1 MAATQ
6 FLDRVLD
13 GFVCVADLVTS
24 VAYSDEG
31 AIMPLHDSAR
41 VVLGCLRSVNR
52 PTQEMKLDE
61 AGLPVFDP
69 ERAATALL
77 KRVAGDAS
85 YSNLKISDIVF
96 DEVLKLESK
105 ELLEFGFSRE
115 IWDVLHEGGIKTNW
129 RLNYKTGL
137 REYSLLSSTWKAT
150 PREISVLLETL
161 GYKRPVVVSLI
172 RKGYA
177 IPAISLCGALERTAD
192 LGIDQE
198 VDLGDVRRWISK
210 NGIDWPIPL
219 MVERSPSEYS
229 INILTSPG
237 EESNIPV
244 ALRLKNLERQNS
256 DLLQENAD
264 LRAQLLSLTSSPI
277 EEETN
282 QEGLSFPYSTKE
294 LEVMRQVA
302 LDYWA
307 KYKPE
312 MRQPTQ
318 DTIQREICTLL
329 GLNVPWDKTPPH
341 KAVYLA
347 TAIKPDHL
355 VKP

>member
-1 MAATQ
+1 
-6 FLDRVLD
+6 
-13 GFVCVADLVTS
+13 
-24 VAYSDEG
+24 
-31 AIMPLHDSAR
+31 
-41 VVLGCLRSVNR
+41 
-52 PTQEMKLDE
+52 MKLDKS
-61 AGLPVFDP
+61 GLPVFDP

-77 KRVAGDAS
+77 KRVAGSPS
-85 YSNLKISDIVF
+85 YSSLKVSDIVF
-96 DEVLKLESK
+96 DEVLRSESK
-105 ELLEFGFSRE
+105 ELLEFGFSRD
-115 IWDVLHEGGIKTNW
+115 IWDVLHAGGIQTSW
-129 RLNYKTGL
+129 RLNYKTGQ
-137 REYSLLSSTWKAT
+137 REYSFLSSVWKAT
-150 PREISVLLETL
+150 PREISVLLETQ

-172 RKGYA
+172 RKGFA
-177 IPAISLCGALERTAD
+177 IPAISLSGALERTTD

-198 VDLGDVRRWISK
+198 VDLGDVRRWLTK
-210 NGIDWPIPL
+210 NDIDWPIPL

-229 INILTSPG
+229 SIV
-237 EESNIPV
+237 IPLNEKSDIPP

-264 LRAQLLSLTSSPI
+264 LRAQLLSLTNSPI
-277 EEETN
+277 EKETN
-282 QEGLSFPYSTKE
+282 HQGLSFPYSTKE
-294 LEVMRQVA
+294 LEIMRQVA

-318 DTIQREICTLL
+318 ETIQREICTLL